1 MIKDKINNI
10 DNVVSSIK
18 PIKLLSAMSA
28 MSDTNY
34 HRPKITLQDKLTY
47 DEIKEK
53 LKNYEKVEN
62 IVDLP
67 LYTHLRYIEV
77 KEVNGKKEYKFRLGG
92 YLINKKF
99 PDKYLVLS
107 NGRLKWSVQ
116 VANTVFYKSLA
127 KNEDADDP
135 IILKQEIAKLK
146 DLLVE
151 KELEIK
157 KLKNKNKEL
166 KELTKT
172 RKSSKKK

>member
-1 MIKDKINNI
+1 MAKEITP
-10 DNVVSSIK
+10 V
-18 PIKLLSAMSA
+18 KLLSAMSA
-28 MSDTNY
+28 MSDTSY
-34 HRPKITLQDKLTY
+34 RRPKTTLQDKLTY

-62 IVDLP
+62 LVDIP

-99 PDKYLVLS
+99 PDKYVVLS

-127 KNEDADDP
+127 KIDEEENDP
-135 IILKQEIAKLK
+135 NILKQEIAKLK
-146 DLLVE
+146 DLLIE

-166 KELTKT
+166 KESVKSKESVKPKKT
-172 RKSSKKK
+172 SKKK